1 MKNSAFHFADWQV
14 DPATNTILRGA
25 ETRRMEPRAM
35 DVLVLLCSHAGEVV
49 GTEQLLEQCWGS
61 TVYGDNPIHKTITQL
76 RTLLGDNTKS
86 PLYIETIR
94 KRGYRAIGAV
104 RELDAHIAAKVT
116 LIAAGQSP
124 FRGLQSFGEDDAAV
138 FFGRTEACRQ
148 LQQAL
153 AAQRRAGQALV
164 LVLGPSGSGKT
175 SLVRA
180 GLLPALLQQGDA
192 AGQSGCRAVTLDLAE
207 VGDHGILTALAATML
222 DWQSGEASLF
232 PGESSVSLAARLEQE
247 PVAVIAQLQGAV
259 AGAGMGAG
267 PALALFIDRFEALFA
282 QPAFGEAD
290 RRGVIELLDG
300 LARSGAVDVIIA
312 CRNDFYPHLVVYPAL
327 MEGKTHGGH
336 FDLSPPAPAEIAQM
350 IRLPALAAGLR
361 FGSDPISH
369 ARLDDVLC
377 QSAGASP
384 DALPL
389 LQYTLQELYRLR
401 GEDNE
406 LRFDVLQHLGG
417 MDGAIGQRA
426 EEVIAGLSK
435 EQAAALPRV
444 LSLLLTLSEADDAVT
459 ARRAPWSALGTAAER
474 ELVMAL
480 VDTRLFVSELVDEA
494 PGFGV
499 AHEALLRRWP
509 RVTAWIAEH
518 RHSLRVRSR
527 ISLLATRWVAEQR
540 SGDLL
545 LPRGKQLDEA
555 LSLLGGGAILLSAE
569 EQALIEA
576 SAGKARRRER
586 LRLAAIGLIVGLALL
601 VTVLGI
607 SAMGAK
613 RVAQQRR
620 VEAEGLMGFMLGDF
634 ADKLRPL
641 GRLDL
646 LDSISSKALEYLSD
660 SDGADMNDTSLRQR
674 AKALELIGE
683 LRVTRADPV
692 AAMEAL
698 TAAHAILS
706 EQHRRHA
713 RDADVLMQLGAN
725 AFWRGQIRL
734 NENNYDEAATL
745 FGQYQHYSDLLF
757 ALDPNNVDAWI
768 EQSYAH
774 NNLGTVALRR
784 KDIRRAAEEFLL
796 SVELKTRALAQRP
809 ADRTLAAELADSY
822 SWVGL
827 AKEMLGEVEAARQLY
842 RRELALARPLY
853 DSKPSDSMWANR
865 VARALQH
872 QAELSLA
879 LGQTDAAA
887 QDFRQARDILR
898 LITERVP
905 GNRSWQFSLALAELQ
920 LLHISAGHDPDNAV
934 LAGLEQVSQKI
945 GELSKLDPKRADWAR
960 GQAVTRQFLARALLA
975 RGLRGR
981 AESEIGQATERLE
994 QLFSNNPTDGYTR
1007 QSLAGALMAQ
1017 ADIQAAGGDSGA
1029 AHATCLRTSALLQG
1043 EVGNSVYYRILD
1055 PWVRAQHCLGQ
1066 DAMAANARAALL
1078 RIGYQEFAFKQ
1089 FLFSTR

>member
-35 DVLVLLCSHAGEVV
+35 DVLVLLCSRAGEVV

-76 RTLLGDNTKS
+76 RNLLGDNTKS

-138 FFGRTEACRQ
+138 FFGRAEACRQ

-153 AAQRRAGQALV
+153 DAQRRAGQALV

-180 GLLPALLQQGDA
+180 GLLPALLQQGAA

-207 VGDHGILTALAATML
+207 VGDHGIFTALAATML
-222 DWQSGEASLF
+222 DWQDGEAALF
-232 PGESSVSLAARLEQE
+232 PGESSVSLAARLEHA
-247 PVAVIAQLQGAV
+247 PAAVIASLQSAGGA
-259 AGAGMGAG
+259 AG

-282 QPAFGEAD
+282 QPAFSEAA
-290 RRGVIELLDG
+290 RRGVVELLDG
-300 LARSGAVDVIIA
+300 LARSGAVDLIIA

-336 FDLSPPAPAEIAQM
+336 FDLSPPTPAEIAQM

-401 GEDNE
+401 GQDNE
-406 LRFDVLQHLGG
+406 LRYDVLQHLGG

-459 ARRAPWSALGTAAER
+459 ARRAPWSALGTPAER

-555 LSLLGGGAILLSAE
+555 RSLLEAGAILLSAE

-576 SAGKARRRER
+576 SAGKARLRER
-586 LRLAAIGLIVGLALL
+586 LRLAAIGLIVCLALL

-620 VEAEGLMGFMLGDF
+620 AEAEGLMGFMLGDF

-683 LRVTRADPV
+683 LRVTRGDPV

-698 TAAHAILS
+698 KAAHAILS

-713 RDADVLMQLGAN
+713 GDAEVLTQLGAN

-734 NENNYDEAATL
+734 NENNYEEAATL

-774 NNLGTVALRR
+774 NNLGTVALKRR
-784 KDIRRAAEEFLL
+784 DIGRAASEFLL

-827 AKEMLGEVEAARQLY
+827 AKEMLGEIEAARQLY
-842 RRELALARPLY
+842 RRELALAQPLY

-872 QAELSLA
+872 QAELNLA
-879 LGQTDAAA
+879 LGQTEAAA
-887 QDFRQARDILR
+887 QDFQRARDILR
-898 LITERVP
+898 QITERVP
-905 GNRSWQFSLALAELQ
+905 GNRSWQFNLILAELQ
-920 LLHISAGHDPDNAV
+920 ILHLRSYRDPSDAV
-934 LAGLEQVSQKI
+934 LAGLEQVRQQL
-945 GELSKLDPKRADWAR
+945 GELSKLDPKRADWLR
-960 GQAVTRQFLARALLA
+960 GQANTRRFLAHALLA
-975 RGLRGR
+975 RGRLSQ
-981 AESEIGQATERLE
+981 AEAEIGLATTQLE
-994 QLFSNNPTDGYTR
+994 QLLANSPADAATR
-1007 QSLAGALMAQ
+1007 HALAAALTAQ
-1017 ADIQAAGGDSGA
+1017 AEIKAAGGDGGA
-1029 AHATCLRTSALLQG
+1029 AHAACSRTKVLLQA
-1043 EVGNSVYYRILD
+1043 EAPGNTYYRILD
-1055 PWVRAQHCLGQ
+1055 PWVRAQYCLGQ
-1066 DAMAANARAALL
+1066 NAMATEARATLL

-1089 FLFSTR
+1089 FLSSTR